1 MQTASKRRL
10 DDVMADIKRLTAT
23 VQQKLKGFVAVL
35 LLYIVLLE
43 VK

>member
-23 VQQKLKGFVAVL
+23 VQQKLKGFVAV
-35 LLYIVLLE
+35 YCATRSE
-43 VK
+43 MM